1 MQPEERVVLGH
12 SLDDDDDGVDV
23 ENDVED
29 GDVDAGHGWEHHLQL
44 GLLLRRRH
52 LRIEFFNNAMIPSLR
67 ESRNIVLLRIA
78 KITHQFQH
86 LFLEDKMSFFL
97 TQLSEID
104 NIYCRN

>member
-52 LRIEFFNNAMIPSLR
+52 LRIEFVNNDTFPKGIKKHYPF
-67 ESRNIVLLRIA
+67 
-78 KITHQFQH
+78 THCQNYS
-86 LFLEDKMSFFL
+86 SFS
-97 TQLSEID
+97 TPIS
-104 NIYCRN
+104 

>member
-52 LRIEFFNNAMIPSLR
+52 LRIEFFNNDTLPKGIKKHCSF
-67 ESRNIVLLRIA
+67 
-78 KITHQFQH
+78 THCQNY
-86 LFLEDKMSFFL
+86 SSIS
-97 TQLSEID
+97 TPIS
-104 NIYCRN
+104 